1 MNDLAPIASMNARAQ
16 PVARVP
22 LAVVLPAYNEA
33 GNLERLVR
41 EIFAVVPPDL
51 IGEVIVVDDA
61 SDDGTPVEVKALI
74 GHFPRLRYIRHAT
87 RCGQSAAI
95 YTGVRAARHGLIATL
110 DGDGQNDPADIA
122 SLAERAMRALSAPV
136 LVGGIRSKRQA
147 ERSKQLASRFAN
159 WIRNAVLADECPDTG
174 CGIKVFDRDAFLA
187 LPYFSGMHRYLPALF
202 LMHGHGVGYL
212 PVNDRLRT
220 VGQSKYNNLGRAL
233 IGIYDLIGVRW
244 LRVRTTLPRI
254 AEVYGGNAITETSDL
269 QISREAR
276 PCSANSLHGGALSV
290 LRS

>member
-1 MNDLAPIASMNARAQ
+1 MNDLAPIASMNASAP

-22 LAVVLPAYNEA
+22 LAIVLPAYNEA
-33 GNLERLVR
+33 GNLERLIR
-41 EIFAVVPPDL
+41 EIFDVVPSDL

-61 SDDGTPVEVKALI
+61 SDDGTSAEVRALV
-74 GHFPRLRYIRHAT
+74 GHLPRLRYIRHAA

-95 YTGVRAARHGLIATL
+95 HTGVRAARHGLIATL

-122 SLAERAMRALSAPV
+122 YLVERAIQTLPAPV
-136 LVGGIRSKRQA
+136 LVGGIRNKRQA

-174 CGIKVFDRDAFLA
+174 CGIKVFGRDAFLA
-187 LPYFSGMHRYLPALF
+187 LPYFSGMHRYLPALY
-202 LMHGHGVGYL
+202 LMRGQKVDYL
-212 PVNDRLRT
+212 PVNDRPRT

-244 LRVRTTLPRI
+244 LRARTTIPRI
-254 AEVYGGNAITETSDL
+254 AEAYGGNAMTETSDL

-276 PCSANSLHGGALSV
+276 PCSAKSLHGGALSA